1 MALKRDQLLAKRK
14 ELNEKVEKNSNEIAE
29 RKGKYKCARCYEG
42 FGMVNTMGEG
52 VLVLATVDLK
62 EKSDVSQLNAAA
74 VELGFEEF
82 KNNTVYGYAP
92 EDWMH
97 DFKNRAAII
106 KLEKENGKIEEAL
119 EIIERNLSEDDKFA
133 LEMDALAE
141 LIGE

>member
-14 ELNEKVEKNSNEIAE
+14 ELTEKVEKNNNEIAE
-29 RKGKYKCARCYEG
+29 RDGKYKCARCYEG

-52 VLVLATVDLK
+52 VLVLAAVDLK
-62 EKSDVSQLNAAA
+62 EKSDMSLLNAAA

-106 KLEKENGKIEEAL
+106 RLARENEKIEEAL
-119 EIIERNLSEDDKFA
+119 DIIERNLSEDDKFA